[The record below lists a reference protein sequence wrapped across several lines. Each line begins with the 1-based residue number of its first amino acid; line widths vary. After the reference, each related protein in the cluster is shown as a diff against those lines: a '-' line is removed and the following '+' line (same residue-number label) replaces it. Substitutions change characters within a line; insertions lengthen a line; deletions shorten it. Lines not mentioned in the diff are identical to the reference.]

1 MKRIGMTLTG
11 LEIDIGIKFVNV
23 LHYATVLPS
32 IVPRNTTIHPNRPNG
47 AVWVYGCGL

>member
-11 LEIDIGIKFVNV
+11 LEIDIRIKFVNV
-23 LHYATVLPS
+23 LHYATVLSS

-47 AVWVYGCGL
+47 SVWVYGCGL